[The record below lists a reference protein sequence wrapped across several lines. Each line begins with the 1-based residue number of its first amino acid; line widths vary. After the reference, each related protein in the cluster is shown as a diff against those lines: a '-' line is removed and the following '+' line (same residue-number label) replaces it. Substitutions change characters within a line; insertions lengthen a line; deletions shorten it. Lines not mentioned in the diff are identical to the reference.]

1 MGRAI
6 DLFVTYRFIKLLV
19 TPFEKTDAYR
29 LGIIDADGKRIL
41 VPGTTNKPTP
51 LRTVE
56 EKSAYTVLHKL
67 VFNIKK
73 IFAKVPGLRTKL
85 GTYAAALFLLKDTFK
100 ESVDDP
106 DIFEKEFMKYLKE
119 QGYEIDDTISEEV
132 IGFGEVLPKGEYKLA
147 NDILNKEEE
156 ELSAK
161 KGDKVVAFDDEAPV
175 DTILGVDIFPVV
187 HVKTQ
192 EKIYSGNE
200 REKIISYTLTSIQT
214 ILAQNRFAKIAYE
227 YFKSLKE
234 PYVSPIASNII
245 KPIILMSLIKLKV
258 KNKLEFTNMN
268 LKKSLN
274 SIKNKIGEILGHY
287 PNLLVN
293 ISELTPKAIPS
304 SDIIKKYQRN
314 L

>member
-6 DLFVTYRFIKLLV
+6 DLFVTDRFIKLLV

-41 VPGTTNKPTP
+41 EPGTTNKPTT

-132 IGFGEVLPKGEYKLA
+132 IGFGEILPKGEYKLA

-192 EKIYSGNE
+192 EKIYVG
-200 REKIISYTLTSIQT
+200 
-214 ILAQNRFAKIAYE
+214 
-227 YFKSLKE
+227 
-234 PYVSPIASNII
+234 
-245 KPIILMSLIKLKV
+245 
-258 KNKLEFTNMN
+258 LED
-268 LKKSLN
+268 
-274 SIKNKIGEILGHY
+274 
-287 PNLLVN
+287 LV
-293 ISELTPKAIPS
+293 
-304 SDIIKKYQRN
+304 Q
-314 L
+314 